1 VRGDDQVFQL
11 SLTEIAFVIVFLL
24 LLLLGWMVFNTQGG
38 RSHALGPTASVAD
51 TTAVIAAAERAGN
64 EPDELVRQSGTA
76 DRGDVISRLIER
88 EKLTAVNT
96 ALRARI
102 EELDRTLSAL
112 TEVRNAIA
120 AEKAKD
126 GGAATDAVRRE
137 ILTGL
142 AVAAAVR
149 QSLIEPR
156 ARQERGG
163 TSAQHVPS
171 RETLLTEARSAI
183 ALKAAIERRLQ
194 TELGRKLEAGTEGV
208 LAAEL
213 IAAAGSMSSQHG
225 IAQASKSA
233 EKDNKDLRGQV
244 AFLTA
249 RLGVKGGRDYPP
261 CWAEESTG
269 KLQYLFAIDIR
280 NEGLVIRAA
289 WPEAR
294 GADAKLL
301 PGINALLAHPPMK
314 LSAFNEAMQGI
325 DQSSKTKNCRHY
337 VLLRN
342 HVKDLDVFNRYRYA
356 VENYFYK
363 LELRT

>member
-1 VRGDDQVFQL
+1 MRGDDQVFQL

-64 EPDELVRQSGTA
+64 ELDELVRQSGTA
-76 DRGDVISRLIER
+76 DRADVISRLIER
-88 EKLTAVNT
+88 EKLSAVNT

-102 EELDRTLSAL
+102 EELDHTLSAL
-112 TEVRNAIA
+112 TEVRNAIV

-225 IAQASKSA
+225 IA